1 LWKEQLTGQVK
12 KSIEKVIFIMILCLV
27 TGCEQENPPGSYASI
42 EGIFSCRES
51 SAHTGS
57 RQYLVEIDKVHD
69 EDDLYIISNFHNR
82 GENEFIYTEYTSDT
96 IHIFNQVLENMT
108 INGKGIISGD
118 YRTIDLAYITDDGIT
133 VLDYFA
139 TLTR

>member
-1 LWKEQLTGQVK
+1 VK
-12 KSIEKVIFIMILCLV
+12 KSIEKVIFGMVLCMAI
-27 TGCEQENPPGSYASI
+27 GCEQANPPGTYSSI

-69 EDDLYIISNFHNR
+69 ENDLYIISNFHNR
-82 GENEFIYTEYTSDT
+82 GENEFIYAEYSSDT
-96 IHIFNQVLENMT
+96 LQIFNQVLENMT
-108 INGKGIISGD
+108 INGKGIVSGD

-133 VLDYFA
+133 VLDFFA
-139 TLTR
+139 SYTR